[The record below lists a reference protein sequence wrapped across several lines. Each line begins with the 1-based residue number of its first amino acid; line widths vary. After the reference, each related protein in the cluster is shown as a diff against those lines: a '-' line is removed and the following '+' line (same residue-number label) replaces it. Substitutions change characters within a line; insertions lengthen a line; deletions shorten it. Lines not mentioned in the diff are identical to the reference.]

1 MYDLAN
7 DPDELKNLAID
18 PAHATTR
25 ADLERQLAD
34 VLASFGLT
42 PEKDT
47 MPLDE
52 GIQSTLPDQK
62 IR

>member
-7 DPDELKNLAID
+7 DPDELKNLAVD
-18 PAHATTR
+18 PAHAATR
-25 ADLERQLAD
+25 TDLEHQLAGL
-34 VLASFGLT
+34 LASFGLT
-42 PEKDT
+42 PETDT

-52 GIQSTLPDQK
+52 GIKSALPDQK